1 MSIGQTISDIR
12 KAKKMTQ
19 EEFAQIFHVT
29 RQTVSNW
36 EKEKNYPDL
45 ETLIAMSDQ
54 FNISLDVML
63 KEDKKMT
70 KKLNMQITFS
80 KRFKKNTLLILFC
93 IMTILILSAIGW
105 GIIWNNTKESL
116 EEKFENGVEMNEFR
130 FDKQLGHYKK
140 VIDEDTYYTLPNQSM
155 PGYFDFVL
163 HFHNAVLDY
172 YTAEDKENI
181 QIRWSG
187 KNKNGELEHTVFCL
201 DKYGNYKYTLSE
213 IQEKE
218 LRETNP
224 NISTVLKDGK
234 KIYESIYFKN

>member
-116 EEKFENGVEMNEFR
+116 EEKFENGVEMNFA
-130 FDKQLGHYKK
+130 L
-140 VIDEDTYYTLPNQSM
+140 
-155 PGYFDFVL
+155 
-163 HFHNAVLDY
+163 
-172 YTAEDKENI
+172 
-181 QIRWSG
+181 
-187 KNKNGELEHTVFCL
+187 
-201 DKYGNYKYTLSE
+201 
-213 IQEKE
+213 
-218 LRETNP
+218 
-224 NISTVLKDGK
+224 ISNWGTIKR
-234 KIYESIYFKN
+234 